1 MRKTQIV
8 VGLVI
13 AAALSHSVAEEAP
26 VREFSFV
33 LKICEAPK
41 FKMLFNDQ
49 TKERWLDCDIP
60 LPDVS
65 AAARRMVL
73 VNDLVRSSAGYALA
87 RAATRI
93 LTNSHVVHVDGPRS
107 VESAFTSREALALA
121 KGAGLIDVGVVP
133 KWPCRFLLTWLR
145 Q

>member
-13 AAALSHSVAEEAP
+13 ASALSHSVAEEAP

-60 LPDVS
+60 LPDVPVIAVTEGGDRFEGKTDDQGIAKIPS
-65 AAARRMVL
+65 IHLDASEKARLFMACTTHRCL
-73 VNDLVRSSAGYALA
+73 SLHDLFPGNNIFKYGEN
-87 RAATRI
+87 RI
-93 LTNSHVVHVDGPRS
+93 LVYT
-107 VESAFTSREALALA
+107 
-121 KGAGLIDVGVVP
+121 P
-133 KWPCRFLLTWLR
+133 K
-145 Q
+145 QVKQSQG